1 MARFIL
7 AMKILGN
14 QFNGMTFIIVL
25 VIVICS
31 GCIKKFSE
39 RFDNASAGLNGGFE
53 ISESD
58 YPVNWNLYT
67 PKTVPEADFDL
78 LLDNQKSK
86 TGKQS
91 LKFAVRKC
99 RETGGWLS
107 PGLTRELEVDPNGK
121 YKVSFWAQNEGSK
134 FRFLLEG
141 VQPKKGK
148 NYVEIFSSETLMDW
162 QKFEYEI
169 IMTENYPKLRLELN
183 IIQPGTFWIDD
194 LTVVKIE

>member
-1 MARFIL
+1 
-7 AMKILGN
+7 
-14 QFNGMTFIIVL
+14 
-25 VIVICS
+25 
-31 GCIKKFSE
+31 
-39 RFDNASAGLNGGFE
+39 
-53 ISESD
+53 
-58 YPVNWNLYT
+58 
-67 PKTVPEADFDL
+67 
-78 LLDNQKSK
+78 
-86 TGKQS
+86 
-91 LKFAVRKC
+91 
-99 RETGGWLS
+99 
-107 PGLTRELEVDPNGK
+107 VDPNGN